1 MIIKLLGLGL
11 KGYVRD
17 KFNLFDCVIV
27 VISTVEI
34 VLKLASI
41 DGLSSGGAISAF
53 RGIRL
58 LRVFKLA
65 RSWKSFQMMLIKIGK
80 SLKDISN
87 FSVLLFLFMFTYALL
102 GMELFA
108 HRVAFAADG
117 HVQSE
122 DSGGTAPRANF
133 DSFLEGITTIY
144 IVLIGEV
151 SNSEHNFS
159 GLEPGDVRLRA
170 RYEWRSGALL
180 RIARHLWQLDSP
192 EPVPRNPAQQ
202 LPGGRPRR

>member
-1 MIIKLLGLGL
+1 MSVCFFAEMIIKLIGLGA
-11 KGYVRD
+11 KEYVRD

-27 VISTVEI
+27 IISTVEI

-108 HRVAFAADG
+108 YRVAFADDG
-117 HVQSE
+117 EV
-122 DSGGTAPRANF
+122 DTNGNPPRANF
-133 DSFLEGITTIY
+133 NSFLESITTIY

-151 SNSEHNFS
+151 RSRSSH
-159 GLEPGDVRLRA
+159 EPRTGT
-170 RYEWRSGALL
+170 
-180 RIARHLWQLDSP
+180 
-192 EPVPRNPAQQ
+192 
-202 LPGGRPRR
+202 

>member
-1 MIIKLLGLGL
+1 MSCSLELTNEILSWCFFAEMIIKLIGLGIRD
-11 KGYVRD
+11 YARD

-34 VLKLASI
+34 VLKLANI

-65 RSWKSFQMMLIKIGK
+65 RSWKSFQEMLIKIAK

-108 HRVAFAADG
+108 YRVAFAADG
-117 HVQSE
+117 QV
-122 DSGGTAPRANF
+122 DSNGSAPRANF
-133 DSFLEGITTIY
+133 NSFLEGITTIY

-151 SNSEHNFS
+151 SNS
-159 GLEPGDVRLRA
+159 A
-170 RYEWRSGALL
+170 QLL
-180 RIARHLWQLDSP
+180 HRIGTW
-192 EPVPRNPAQQ
+192 
-202 LPGGRPRR
+202 